1 MAAGYIHT
9 FSAAEQARLAAQAE
23 FLEPYVFPTIDF
35 SCCERV
41 LEVGCGVGA
50 ELKIL
55 RRRFPQLHLTGL
67 DHSEIQLAKAG
78 EWLQEDLA
86 SERLAL
92 HAGSAYELPFAAGTF
107 DGACLIWVL
116 EHLLDP
122 ARALR
127 EVWRVLS
134 PGGVLS
140 VTEVC
145 NSSWSVSPQCPAMIE
160 YWRAFN
166 EFQRQLG
173 GNPDVGAQLGRLATQ
188 TRFGE
193 IHHRSLPV
201 RMDAAMKDLA
211 QRRRFISYWESLWL
225 SGAAG
230 MQERGLISSALA
242 ETMQLEFASLVRN
255 PEGSFNYTAYQVQA
269 RKTVL

>member
-86 SERLAL
+86 SVTVQIKTGHRWAL
-92 HAGSAYELPFAAGTF
+92 QN
-107 DGACLIWVL
+107 
-116 EHLLDP
+116 
-122 ARALR
+122 R
-127 EVWRVLS
+127 
-134 PGGVLS
+134 
-140 VTEVC
+140 
-145 NSSWSVSPQCPAMIE
+145 
-160 YWRAFN
+160 
-166 EFQRQLG
+166 
-173 GNPDVGAQLGRLATQ
+173 
-188 TRFGE
+188 
-193 IHHRSLPV
+193 PV
-201 RMDAAMKDLA
+201 
-211 QRRRFISYWESLWL
+211 
-225 SGAAG
+225 
-230 MQERGLISSALA
+230 
-242 ETMQLEFASLVRN
+242 
-255 PEGSFNYTAYQVQA
+255 
-269 RKTVL
+269 